1 MAERVLMKGNEAIA
15 EAAIRA
21 GCRHYFGY
29 PITPQTEIAAYMA
42 KKMPKIGGVFLQGES
57 EIASINM
64 VYGAAAAGVRVMTS
78 SSSPGIS
85 LKAEGLSYIA
95 GSDVPALVVNVQRG
109 GPGLGGIQPSQ
120 SDYFQATKGGG
131 HGDYR
136 MIVLA
141 PASVQEMA
149 SLTIKGFNL
158 ADKYSM
164 ISMILADGTIGQMME
179 PISFEDAEIETYEK
193 PWALTG
199 TEGKRKHNIV
209 NSLYLKPDELEVKNF
224 QRYEKYKAVEENEPM
239 WEEFMMEDA
248 EICVVAFGIASR
260 VAKNAVVAARNE
272 GIKVGL
278 IRPITLWPFPAKP
291 LAEAADKVKAFVSVE
306 LSMGQMI
313 EDVRLATGCKKPV
326 SLCNRCGGMIP
337 SPDQVLASI
346 RNAMKGAV

>member
-1 MAERVLMKGNEAIA
+1 MAERILMKGNEAIA

-42 KKMPKIGGVFLQGES
+42 KKMPKIGGVFLQAES

-64 VYGAAAAGVRVMTS
+64 VYGAAATGCRVMTS

-95 GSDVPALVVNVQRG
+95 GSDVPAFVVNVQRG

-131 HGDYR
+131 HGDYK

-164 ISMILADGTIGQMME
+164 TAMVLADGTIGQMME
-179 PISFEDAEIETYEK
+179 PISFEDAEVETYEK

-199 TEGKRKHNIV
+199 TNCKRPHNIV

-224 QRYEKYKAVEENEPM
+224 ERFEKYKQVEQNETM
-239 WEEFMMEDA
+239 WEEYMMEDA
-248 EICVVAFGIASR
+248 ELCVVAYGIASR
-260 VAKNAVVAARNE
+260 VAKNAVVAARAK

-278 IRPITLWPFPAKP
+278 IRPITLWPFPQKV
-291 LAEAADKVKAFVSVE
+291 LREAADKVKGFVCVE

-313 EDVRLATGCKKPV
+313 EDVRLATGCTKPV

-337 SPDQVLASI
+337 SPDEVLESI
-346 RNAMKGAV
+346 EKAEKGEF